1 MIEPS
6 VAARPERTNAET
18 EVSDELMGVILAAG
32 KGTRMR
38 PFSEHWPKPILPVLD
53 KPLMAYQLEM
63 MAALGIRR
71 VVVVIGHLGHEVVR
85 ALGDGSRYGVTIDY
99 VEQEEM
105 LGIAHAVS
113 RLEAHVDRPFFL
125 FLGDIFFVTENLD
138 AMVERFRQGR
148 LGGVLACKREPNLEA
163 IKRNFVVLTG
173 DDGAVQRVIEKPRHP
188 RTDLKGCGIYLFDL
202 SFFDAVRRT
211 PRTAMRNEY
220 EITDSIQI
228 FLDDGYRVEAAE
240 VVVAD
245 MNVSYPADLLQLNL
259 QLLAQSG
266 QSGFRGQDVAVGRGS
281 ELERCVVM
289 DGARIGDGC
298 RLSDC
303 LLFPGAQVAAGRVR
317 QRAIF
322 TADAE
327 IRCGGEE

>member
-1 MIEPS
+1 
-6 VAARPERTNAET
+6 
-18 EVSDELMGVILAAG
+18 MGVILAAG

-38 PFSEHWPKPILPVLD
+38 PFSEHWPKPILPVLG

-63 MAALGIRR
+63 MAAMGIRR
-71 VVVVIGHLGHEVVR
+71 VVIVIGHLGHEVVR
-85 ALGDGSRYGVTIDY
+85 ALGDGRQYGVSIQY

-113 RLEAHVDRPFFL
+113 RLESHVDRPFFL
-125 FLGDIFFVTENLD
+125 FLGDIFFVTENLGV
-138 AMVERFRQGR
+138 MVDRFFGNQ

-163 IKRNFVVLTG
+163 IKRNFIVLTG
-173 DDGAVQRVIEKPRHP
+173 EDGLVHRVIEKPRHP

-228 FLDDGYRVEAAE
+228 FLDDGYKVEAAE
-240 VVVAD
+240 VVKAD
-245 MNVSYPADLLQLNL
+245 MNVSYPADLLDLNL
-259 QLLAQSG
+259 LLLQQSG
-266 QSGFRGQDVAVGRGS
+266 KDEWRGEGVTLGRGS
-281 ELERCVVM
+281 KLVRSVAM
-289 DGARIGDGC
+289 AGAEVGDGC
-298 RLSDC
+298 ELTEC
-303 LLFPGAQVAAGRVR
+303 LLFPGARVPAGRVR
-317 QRAIF
+317 RRSIF

-327 IRCGGEE
+327 IRCSPDEG

>member
-1 MIEPS
+1 
-6 VAARPERTNAET
+6 
-18 EVSDELMGVILAAG
+18 MGVILAAG

-38 PFSEHWPKPILPVLD
+38 PFSEHWPKPILPVLGV
-53 KPLMAYQLEM
+53 PLMAYQLQM
-63 MAALGIRR
+63 MATMGIRR

-85 ALGDGSRYGVTIDY
+85 ALGDGRQYGVSIQY

-113 RLEAHVDRPFFL
+113 RLESHVDRPFFL
-125 FLGDIFFVTENLD
+125 FLGDIFFVTENLGV
-138 AMVERFRQGR
+138 MVDRFFANQ

-173 DDGAVQRVIEKPRHP
+173 PDQLVHRVIEKPRHP

-228 FLDDGYRVEAAE
+228 FLDDGYKVEAAE
-240 VVVAD
+240 VVKAD
-245 MNVSYPADLLQLNL
+245 MNVSYPQDLLDLNL
-259 QLLAQSG
+259 LLLG
-266 QSGFRGQDVAVGRGS
+266 QSGKSEWLAPDVRVARGS
-281 ELERCVVM
+281 KLVRSVAM
-289 DGARIGDGC
+289 AGAEVGDGC
-298 RLSDC
+298 ELTEC
-303 LLFPGAQVAAGRVR
+303 LLFPGARVPPGRVR
-317 QRAIF
+317 RRSIF

-327 IRCGGEE
+327 IRCAPEEA

>member
-1 MIEPS
+1 M
-6 VAARPERTNAET
+6 V
-18 EVSDELMGVILAAG
+18 DELMGVILAAG

-38 PFSEHWPKPILPVLD
+38 PFSEHWPKPILPVLG

-63 MAALGIRR
+63 MAGLGIRR

-85 ALGDGSRYGVTIDY
+85 ALGDGSRYGVSIDY

-113 RLEAHVDRPFFL
+113 RLEKHVDRPFFL
-125 FLGDIFFVTENLD
+125 FLGDIFFVTENLP
-138 AMVERFRQGR
+138 AMVTRFHDGK
-148 LGGVLACKREPNLEA
+148 LGGVLACKREPDLEA
-163 IKRNFVVLTG
+163 IKRNFIVLTG
-173 DDGAVQRVIEKPRHP
+173 PDGLVQRVIEKPRHP

-228 FLDDGYRVEAAE
+228 FLDDGYAVEAAE
-240 VVVAD
+240 VVKAD
-245 MNVSYPADLLQLNL
+245 MNVSYPADLLELNL
-259 QLLAQSG
+259 RLLQQSGESVYVDPTAHVRHGARLAQ
-266 QSGFRGQDVAVGRGS
+266 
-281 ELERCVVM
+281 CVVM
-289 DGARIGDGC
+289 AGAEIGRDAELAECLVFPDGVV
-298 RLSDC
+298 
-303 LLFPGAQVAAGRVR
+303 PAGRQR
-317 QRAIF
+317 RRAIY

-327 IRCGGEE
+327 IRCLPDEA

>member
-1 MIEPS
+1 
-6 VAARPERTNAET
+6 
-18 EVSDELMGVILAAG
+18 MGVILAAG

-38 PFSEHWPKPILPVLD
+38 PFSEHWPKPVLPVLG

-63 MAALGIRR
+63 MAAMGIRK

-85 ALGDGSRYGVTIDY
+85 ALGDGSRWGVSIQY

-113 RLEAHVDRPFFL
+113 RLENHVDRPFFL
-125 FLGDIFFVTENLD
+125 FLGDIFFVTENLRHMLD
-138 AMVERFRQGR
+138 RFRAGN

-163 IKRNFVVLTG
+163 IKRNFVVHT
-173 DDGAVQRVIEKPRHP
+173 DGAGVVHRVVEKPRFP
-188 RTDLKGCGIYLFDL
+188 RTDLKGCGIYLFDQ

-228 FLDDGYRVEAAE
+228 FLDDGYKVEAAE
-240 VVVAD
+240 VVKAD
-245 MNVSYPADLLQLNL
+245 MNVSYPADLLDLNL
-259 QLLAQSG
+259 LLLQQSG
-266 QSGFRGQDVAVGRGS
+266 KADWLAPDVKIGKGS
-281 ELERCVVM
+281 TLARCVAM
-289 DGARIGDGC
+289 AGAEVGDGC
-298 RLSDC
+298 ALTEC
-303 LLFPGAQVAAGRVR
+303 LLFPGAKVPAGRVR
-317 QRAIF
+317 RRSIF

-327 IRCGGEE
+327 IRCAPDDA

>member
-1 MIEPS
+1 
-6 VAARPERTNAET
+6 
-18 EVSDELMGVILAAG
+18 MGVILAAG

-38 PFSEHWPKPILPVLD
+38 PFSEHWPKPVLPVLG

-63 MAALGIRR
+63 MAGLGIRK

-85 ALGDGSRYGVTIDY
+85 ALGDGSRWGVSIQY

-113 RLEAHVDRPFFL
+113 RLESHVDRPFFL
-125 FLGDIFFVTENLD
+125 FLGDIFFVTENLRHMLD
-138 AMVERFRQGR
+138 RFRAGN

-163 IKRNFVVLTG
+163 IKRNFVVHT
-173 DDGAVQRVIEKPRHP
+173 DGAGVVNRVVEKPRFP
-188 RTDLKGCGIYLFDL
+188 RTDLKGCGIYLFDQ

-228 FLDDGYRVEAAE
+228 FLDDGYKVEAAE
-240 VVVAD
+240 VVKAD
-245 MNVSYPADLLQLNL
+245 MNVSYPADLLDLNL
-259 QLLAQSG
+259 LLLQQSG
-266 QSGFRGQDVAVGRGS
+266 KADWLAPDVKIGKGS
-281 ELERCVVM
+281 TLARCVAM
-289 DGARIGDGC
+289 AGAEVGDGC
-298 RLSDC
+298 ALTEC
-303 LLFPGAQVAAGRVR
+303 LLFPGAKVPAGRIR
-317 QRAIF
+317 RRSIF

-327 IRCGGEE
+327 IHCAPDDA

>member
-1 MIEPS
+1 M
-6 VAARPERTNAET
+6 
-18 EVSDELMGVILAAG
+18 SDDLMGVILAAG

-38 PFSEHWPKPILPVLD
+38 PFSEHWPKPVLPVLG

-63 MAALGIRR
+63 MAAMGIRK

-85 ALGDGSRYGVTIDY
+85 ALGDGSRWGVSIQY

-113 RLEAHVDRPFFL
+113 RLESHVDRPFFL
-125 FLGDIFFVTENLD
+125 FLGDIFFVTENLRHMLD
-138 AMVERFRQGR
+138 RFRAGN

-163 IKRNFVVLTG
+163 IKRNFVVHT
-173 DDGAVQRVIEKPRHP
+173 DGAGVVHRVVEKPRFP
-188 RTDLKGCGIYLFDL
+188 RTDLKGCGIYLFDQ

-228 FLDDGYRVEAAE
+228 FLDDGYKVEAAE
-240 VVVAD
+240 VVKAD
-245 MNVSYPADLLQLNL
+245 MNVSYPADLLDLNL
-259 QLLAQSG
+259 LLLQQSG
-266 QSGFRGQDVAVGRGS
+266 NADWLAPDVKLGKGS
-281 ELERCVVM
+281 ALARSVAM
-289 DGARIGDGC
+289 AGAEVGDGC
-298 RLSDC
+298 VLTEC
-303 LLFPGAQVAAGRVR
+303 LLFPGAKVPAGRVR
-317 QRAIF
+317 RRSIF

-327 IRCGGEE
+327 IRCAPDDA

>member
-1 MIEPS
+1 
-6 VAARPERTNAET
+6 
-18 EVSDELMGVILAAG
+18 MGVILAAG

-38 PFSEHWPKPILPVLD
+38 PFSEHWPKPVLPVLG

-63 MAALGIRR
+63 MAGLGIRK

-85 ALGDGSRYGVTIDY
+85 ALGDGSRWGVSIRY

-113 RLEAHVDRPFFL
+113 RLESHVDRPFFL
-125 FLGDIFFVTENLD
+125 FLGDIFFVTENLGHMLD
-138 AMVERFRQGR
+138 RFRAGN

-163 IKRNFVVLTG
+163 IKRNFVVLT
-173 DDGAVQRVIEKPRHP
+173 DGAGVVHRVVEKPRFP
-188 RTDLKGCGIYLFDL
+188 RTDLKGCGIYLFDQ

-228 FLDDGYRVEAAE
+228 FLDDGYKVEAAE
-240 VVVAD
+240 VVKAD
-245 MNVSYPADLLQLNL
+245 MNVSYPADLLDLNL
-259 QLLAQSG
+259 LLLQQSG
-266 QSGFRGQDVAVGRGS
+266 KDGWTAPDVRLGKGS
-281 ELERCVVM
+281 TLARSVAM
-289 DGARIGDGC
+289 AGAEVGDGC
-298 RLSDC
+298 ALTEC
-303 LLFPGAQVAAGRVR
+303 LLFPGAKVPAGRVR
-317 QRAIF
+317 RRSIF

-327 IRCGGEE
+327 IRCAPEDA

>member
-1 MIEPS
+1 
-6 VAARPERTNAET
+6 
-18 EVSDELMGVILAAG
+18 MGVILAAG

-38 PFSEHWPKPILPVLD
+38 PFSEHWPKPVLPVLG

-63 MAALGIRR
+63 MASLGIRK

-85 ALGDGSRYGVTIDY
+85 ALGDGSRWGVSIQY

-113 RLEAHVDRPFFL
+113 RLESHVDRPFFL
-125 FLGDIFFVTENLD
+125 FLGDIFFVTENLRGMLD
-138 AMVERFRQGR
+138 RFRAGN

-163 IKRNFVVLTG
+163 IKRNFVVLT
-173 DDGAVQRVIEKPRHP
+173 DGAGVVHRVIEKPRFP
-188 RTDLKGCGIYLFDL
+188 RTDLKGCGIYLFDQ

-228 FLDDGYRVEAAE
+228 FLDDGYKVEAAE
-240 VVVAD
+240 VVKAD
-245 MNVSYPADLLQLNL
+245 MNVSYPADLLDLNL
-259 QLLAQSG
+259 LLLQQSG
-266 QSGFRGQDVAVGRGS
+266 KPEWVAPDVKLGRGS
-281 ELERCVVM
+281 RLARSVAM
-289 DGARIGDGC
+289 AGAEVGDGC
-298 RLSDC
+298 ELAEC
-303 LLFPGAQVAAGRVR
+303 LLFPGAKVPAGRVR
-317 QRAIF
+317 RRSIF

-327 IRCGGEE
+327 IRCAPDDS

>member
-1 MIEPS
+1 
-6 VAARPERTNAET
+6 
-18 EVSDELMGVILAAG
+18 MGVILAAG

-38 PFSEHWPKPILPVLD
+38 PFSEHWPKPVLPVLG

-63 MAALGIRR
+63 MAAMGIRK

-85 ALGDGSRYGVTIDY
+85 ALGDGSRWGVSIQY

-113 RLEAHVDRPFFL
+113 RLENHVDRPFFL
-125 FLGDIFFVTENLD
+125 FLGDIFFVTENLRHMLD
-138 AMVERFRQGR
+138 RFRAGN

-163 IKRNFVVLTG
+163 IKRNFVVHT
-173 DDGAVQRVIEKPRHP
+173 DGAGVVHRVVEKPRFP
-188 RTDLKGCGIYLFDL
+188 RTDLKGCGIYLFDQ

-228 FLDDGYRVEAAE
+228 FLDDGYKVEAAE
-240 VVVAD
+240 VVKAD
-245 MNVSYPADLLQLNL
+245 MNVSYPADLLDLNL
-259 QLLAQSG
+259 LLLQQSG
-266 QSGFRGQDVAVGRGS
+266 NADWLAPDVKLGKGS
-281 ELERCVVM
+281 ALARSVAM
-289 DGARIGDGC
+289 AGAEVGDGC
-298 RLSDC
+298 VLTEC
-303 LLFPGAQVAAGRVR
+303 LLFPGAKVPAGRVR
-317 QRAIF
+317 RRSIF

-327 IRCGGEE
+327 IRCAPDDA

>member
-1 MIEPS
+1 M
-6 VAARPERTNAET
+6 T
-18 EVSDELMGVILAAG
+18 DELMGVILAAG

-38 PFSEHWPKPILPVLD
+38 PFSEHWPKPILPVFG

-63 MAALGIRR
+63 MAGLGIRR

-85 ALGDGSRYGVTIDY
+85 ALGDGSRFGVRIDY

-125 FLGDIFFVTENLD
+125 FLGDIFFVTEDLS
-138 AMVERFRQGR
+138 AMVDRFRGDR
-148 LGGVLACKREPNLEA
+148 GTAGVLACKREPNLEA
-163 IKRNFVVLTG
+163 IKRNFVVLTDAKG
-173 DDGAVQRVIEKPRHP
+173 VVQRVIEKPRHP
-188 RTDLKGCGIYLFDL
+188 RTDLKGCGIYLLDL

-240 VVVAD
+240 VVKAD
-245 MNVSYPADLLQLNL
+245 MNVSYPADLLELNL
-259 QLLAQSG
+259 RLLQQSG
-266 QSGFRGQDVAVGRGS
+266 QRELRGADVRLGRGA
-281 ELERCVVM
+281 ELVRCVAM
-289 DGARIGDGC
+289 DGAEIGDGS

-303 LLFPGAQVAAGRVR
+303 LLFPGARVPAGRVR
-317 QRAIF
+317 SRSIF

-327 IRCGGEE
+327 IRCGGEEA

>member
-1 MIEPS
+1 MS
-6 VAARPERTNAET
+6 N
-18 EVSDELMGVILAAG
+18 DLMGVILAAG

-38 PFSEHWPKPILPVLD
+38 PFSEHWPKPILPVLG

-63 MAALGIRR
+63 MAGLGIRR

-85 ALGDGSRYGVTIDY
+85 ALGDGSQWGVKIDY

-113 RLEAHVDRPFFL
+113 RLEAHVDKPFFL
-125 FLGDIFFVTENLD
+125 FLGDIYFDTENL
-138 AMVERFRQGR
+138 ASMVRRFCDGR
-148 LGGVLACKREPNLEA
+148 GIGGVLACKREPNLEA
-163 IKRNFVVLTG
+163 IKRNFVVLVG
-173 DDGAVQRVIEKPRHP
+173 PDGFVHRVIEKPRHP

-228 FLDDGYRVEAAE
+228 FLDDGYKVEAAE
-240 VVVAD
+240 VVKAD
-245 MNVSYPADLLQLNL
+245 MNVSYPADLLELNL
-259 QLLAQSG
+259 LLLGKSG
-266 QSGFRGQDVAVGRGS
+266 KTEFRAPDVKLGKSAT
-281 ELERCVVM
+281 LERCVAM
-289 DGARIGDGC
+289 AGAEVGEGAK
-298 RLSDC
+298 LTEC
-303 LLFPGAQVAAGRVR
+303 LLFPGARVPAGRVR
-317 QRAIF
+317 RRSIF

-327 IRCGGEE
+327 IRCSGEEI

>member
-1 MIEPS
+1 
-6 VAARPERTNAET
+6 
-18 EVSDELMGVILAAG
+18 MGVILAAG

-38 PFSEHWPKPILPVLD
+38 PFSEHWPKPILPVLG

-63 MAALGIRR
+63 MAGLGIRR

-85 ALGDGSRYGVTIDY
+85 ALGDGSQWGVKIDY

-113 RLEAHVDRPFFL
+113 RLEAHVDKPFFL
-125 FLGDIFFVTENLD
+125 FLGDIYFDTENL
-138 AMVERFRQGR
+138 ASMVRRFCDGR
-148 LGGVLACKREPNLEA
+148 GIGGVLACKREPNLEA
-163 IKRNFVVLTG
+163 IKRNFVVLVG
-173 DDGAVQRVIEKPRHP
+173 PDGFVHRVIEKPRHP

-228 FLDDGYRVEAAE
+228 FLDDGYKVEAAE
-240 VVVAD
+240 VVKAD
-245 MNVSYPADLLQLNL
+245 MNVSYPADLLELNL
-259 QLLAQSG
+259 LLLGKSG
-266 QSGFRGQDVAVGRGS
+266 KTEFRANDVRLGKGAA
-281 ELERCVVM
+281 LERCVAMAGADVG
-289 DGARIGDGC
+289 DGAR
-298 RLSDC
+298 LTEC
-303 LLFPGAQVAAGRVR
+303 LLFPGARVPAGRVR
-317 QRAIF
+317 RRSIF

-327 IRCGGEE
+327 IRCSGEEV